1 MKTIKER
8 AEESCM
14 ILHYGYA
21 GSFNEI
27 IKNLQAGY
35 IRGATEQRD
44 IDAER
49 AVEVH
54 CKLCGGLEGYC
65 DICPD
70 PEKIR
75 QLMKEDKI

>member
-8 AEESCM
+8 A
-14 ILHYGYA
+14 
-21 GSFNEI
+21 
-27 IKNLQAGY
+27 
-35 IRGATEQRD
+35 RGAAIRCIEWFYDKPPKYENGITDTIKYALLEQRD

-49 AVEVH
+49 AVEAH
-54 CKLCGGLEGYC
+54 CKICGGLEGYC